1 MHRSILIVGAALIA
15 TAAYAQPTTSIEAMA
30 ALQPLVGKWEGEGW
44 IVRQGVGRERFVGEE
59 TVTPRLS
66 GAAILVE
73 GRHRSAAEPTRVIH
87 DALAMIVWS
96 PRDKVYRFRS
106 QLATGQSGEYAL
118 TVEPGKF
125 IWILTTP
132 DGGKVE
138 YTTLFDA
145 STWHET
151 GRFSRDGANWT
162 PIFEMKLKKKN

>member
-1 MHRSILIVGAALIA
+1 MTKSTIIAAAALIA
-15 TAAYAQPTTSIEAMA
+15 TTAHAQPATSIEAMA

-44 IVRQGVGRERFVGEE
+44 ILRQGVGQERFVGEE

-73 GRHRSAAEPTRVIH
+73 GRHRSAAEPSRIVH
-87 DALAMIVWS
+87 DAMAMIVWS
-96 PRDKVYRFRS
+96 PREKAYRFRS
-106 QLATGQSGEYAL
+106 QLATGQSGEYPL

-125 IWILTTP
+125 TWTLTTP

-138 YTTLFDA
+138 YTTHFDA
-145 STWHET
+145 TSWHET
-151 GRFSRDGANWT
+151 GRFSRDGATWT